1 MDPLV
6 VGTAFIAVGA
16 ALATAVANWRLGR
29 RTEAEVKA
37 RALALAQKTAKAY
50 GLEVVGQWHW
60 ACQRDGRRIEVEFI
74 PLHTSRFPWPK
85 TFRTD
90 VRVTPL
96 QASARAAFRLSPFES
111 PRLTDVAVELNDRV
125 LRSALSI
132 RGSNAADVEVL
143 LGNQEVR
150 GLLRSLVTKSPD
162 GSSVFSTE
170 RIVLDDDG
178 LHIKGLP
185 PPPPSGETAL
195 TQIEKVVAAAAF
207 AEKLAT
213 SIEDAHDQAPRRI
226 DYPDDQSA
234 AGTGSSIGIR
244 AL

>member
-6 VGTAFIAVGA
+6 VGTAFVAVGA

-29 RTEAEVKA
+29 RTDAEVKA

-50 GLEVVGQWHW
+50 GLEVSGELRWVS
-60 ACQRDGRRIEVEFI
+60 QRGGRRIEVELV
-74 PLHTSRFPWPK
+74 PLQTSHRLTPQS
-85 TFRTD
+85 FRTD
-90 VRVTPL
+90 VRATPL
-96 QASARAAFRLSPFES
+96 KASTRAAFRLSSLELPG
-111 PRLTDVAVELNDRV
+111 LTEVAVELNDRV

-132 RGSNAADVEVL
+132 RGSNAADVELL
-143 LGNQEVR
+143 LGNQEAR
-150 GLLRSLVTKSPD
+150 GLLRSLVTKSPE
-162 GSSVFSTE
+162 GFSVFSAE

-185 PPPPSGETAL
+185 PPPPSGETEL
-195 TQIEKVVAAAAF
+195 TQIERVVAAAAF

-213 SIEDAHDQAPRRI
+213 SIDDAHDQAPRRI
-226 DYPDDQSA
+226 DHPDDQSA